1 MDRPSP
7 GPAPLGRMGS
17 RKRRESESDRCDF
30 GLNSYLLLA
39 AGLGELCLSSFN
51 NILYDANFWK
61 KLNYED
67 IKKIS
72 GCQRLVGGRS
82 GRDE

>member
-1 MDRPSP
+1 MWFWTK
-7 GPAPLGRMGS
+7 L
-17 RKRRESESDRCDF
+17 
-30 GLNSYLLLA
+30 YLLLA

-61 KLNYED
+61 KVNYED
-67 IKKIS
+67 IKKVS